1 MMVDDSRLPDG
12 TQNLFELGIRRRPA
26 PTGEQQERDFRDVA
40 REARVVAQGLSRV
53 QFNWRPTIGQWS
65 IAECLGHLNIM
76 GSQQLVVIDAGIREA
91 RTQGWFAS
99 GPFTPGFLARRFI
112 RASEPP
118 VRRRR
123 RADALFVPASDQS
136 ADIVVPAIVDLQE
149 QLLGRVRLSNGLD
162 LARIRVDAPGRGL
175 LRLNLME
182 LLLFLA
188 AHERRH
194 LAQAWQVRRDPRFPS
209 VARPRTARLRT

>member
-1 MMVDDSRLPDG
+1 
-12 TQNLFELGIRRRPA
+12 
-26 PTGEQQERDFRDVA
+26 
-40 REARVVAQGLSRV
+40 
-53 QFNWRPTIGQWS
+53 
-65 IAECLGHLNIM
+65 
-76 GSQQLVVIDAGIREA
+76 
-91 RTQGWFAS
+91 
-99 GPFTPGFLARRFI
+99 
-112 RASEPP
+112 
-118 VRRRR
+118 
-123 RADALFVPASDQS
+123 
-136 ADIVVPAIVDLQE
+136 VPAIVDLQE

-162 LARIRVDAPGRGL
+162 LARIRVDAPGRGF